1 MKALEIPSGRE
12 RSRTPRAL
20 ERLAGLPVDR
30 EHPLKVLALRRACAR
45 FPSPRTSKPLR
56 QAGRSRT
63 LRNIPCAPRMLIEGR
78 LAQPED
84 SARPPVCSEES
95 LRHFVSPRS
104 AHRDPGRKQNTIGRL
119 MTDTVDQIARDTST
133 PVRARDIIRALG
145 AAYTPAQLRATSLA
159 SPAAPTL
166 AAGSALHVGMVGE
179 IRKPRSGVPL
189 RDQLAHGFGSPFVRG
204 CWPGRPS
211 QGDEQREDRFWS

>member
-1 MKALEIPSGRE
+1 MKTLEIPAGRE

-30 EHPLKVLALRRACAR
+30 EHPLKVLSLRRAFAP
-45 FPSPRTSKPLR
+45 FSAPRTSKPLR

-63 LRNIPCAPRMLIEGR
+63 LRNIPRAPRMLIEGR

-95 LRHFVSPRS
+95 LRPFVPPR
-104 AHRDPGRKQNTIGRL
+104 AAYRDPGRKQNTIGRL
-119 MTDTVDQIARDTST
+119 MTDTVDQIARDTSP

-166 AAGSALHVGMVGE
+166 A
-179 IRKPRSGVPL
+179 
-189 RDQLAHGFGSPFVRG
+189 
-204 CWPGRPS
+204 
-211 QGDEQREDRFWS
+211 